1 MTITPTGLT
10 KKEDR
15 KNFAYLGVNMSVIS
29 QGFTPQYEITQ
40 VGSIKPGAA
49 GKMDNGQAYS
59 ASIKF
64 LSRNIEE
71 RMNDEV
77 GLQEVEETLEF
88 IIPCASNTEASLV
101 GEAIRKL
108 RDLKSPFYIFGGLP
122 KKYERNQYAFVRSYD
137 NGAEFLKKVESI
149 TKVKSETPKA

>member
-1 MTITPTGLT
+1 
-10 KKEDR
+10 
-15 KNFAYLGVNMSVIS
+15 MSVIS
-29 QGFTPQYEITQ
+29 QGFRISFEILQPTR
-40 VGSIKPGAA
+40 IKPGGA
-49 GKMDNGQAYS
+49 GQMDNGQAYS

-122 KKYERNQYAFVRSYD
+122 KKYQNSEFPFVKSTD
-137 NGAEFLKKVESI
+137 NGTEFLKKVESI
-149 TKVKSETPKA
+149 TKIKAEVKTEVKA